1 MADLKDLKILEYE
14 KILGI
19 GEYSIEKRAFFA
31 LCRIVS
37 LQTDRLNKFNL
48 DTEIV
53 KDSKEDKI
61 YDRTMGIVK
70 EMPNMI
76 SNINVLRKEL
86 GINKSEFE
94 NQSNKQRITPESIS
108 DVLGNT
114 AGKQD

>member
-1 MADLKDLKILEYE
+1 MADAKDIKIAEYE

-31 LCRIVS
+31 LCRIAN

-53 KDSKEDKI
+53 KDAKEDKI

-70 EMPNMI
+70 EMPKMI
-76 SNINVLRKEL
+76 SDINTLRKEL
-86 GINKSEFE
+86 GINKTEFE
-94 NQSNKQRITPESIS
+94 NQGTKQRITPESIS